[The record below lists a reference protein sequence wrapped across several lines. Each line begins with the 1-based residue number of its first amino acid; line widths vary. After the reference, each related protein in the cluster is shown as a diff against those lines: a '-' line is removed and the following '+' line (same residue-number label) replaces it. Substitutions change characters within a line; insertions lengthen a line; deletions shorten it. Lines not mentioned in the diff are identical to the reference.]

1 MPIVKIHVDD
11 AVHAA
16 RAAQL
21 RAALPPL
28 RDLLCREL
36 GAGPEACQLAL
47 IPVGGLPDQPALN
60 VELSILPRAER
71 TPDRIRALAGAMRQM
86 MSDAAG
92 GAQTA
97 VRVSQ
102 LDPETYLALR

>member
-11 AVHAA
+11 TVHAA
-16 RAAQL
+16 RADKL

-36 GAGPEACQLAL
+36 AVGPEACQLAV
-47 IPVGGLPDQPALN
+47 IPVAGLPDQPALN
-60 VELSILPRAER
+60 VELSIMPRAER
-71 TPDRIRALAGAMRQM
+71 TPERIRAVAGAVREL
-86 MSDAAG
+86 MSGAAG
-92 GAQTA
+92 GAHTA

-102 LDPETYLALR
+102 LNPETYVALK